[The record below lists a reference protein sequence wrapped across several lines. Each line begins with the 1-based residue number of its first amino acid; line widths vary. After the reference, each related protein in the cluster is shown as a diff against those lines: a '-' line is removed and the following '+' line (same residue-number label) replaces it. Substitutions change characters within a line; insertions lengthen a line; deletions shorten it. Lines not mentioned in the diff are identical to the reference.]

1 MQRPFFWLSGK
12 VELLSAYFVLISV
25 VFLLRAGEGMVTV
38 TPVAEG
44 RG

>member
-1 MQRPFFWLSGK
+1 MQRPFSWLSGK

-25 VFLLRAGEGMVTV
+25 VFLLRAGEGMVIL